1 MLCTKF
7 VASHL
12 VYLYCEGDFMVSVV
26 IGGYRNFEKYEI
38 FKSFVDSC
46 LVELDL
52 KEITIHSG
60 HCKGV
65 DLMGEQYAKE
75 KGLLLEVYP
84 AEWKKYGKAA
94 GPIRNKQMVEKA
106 DIVIA
111 FVCERAKGTKNLIAQ
126 AKKLDKKV
134 FVKEI
139 GEFI

>member
-1 MLCTKF
+1 M
-7 VASHL
+7 
-12 VYLYCEGDFMVSVV
+12 GD
-26 IGGYRNFEKYEI
+26 
-38 FKSFVDSC
+38 
-46 LVELDL
+46 
-52 KEITIHSG
+52 
-60 HCKGV
+60 
-65 DLMGEQYAKE
+65 QYAKE

>member
-1 MLCTKF
+1 
-7 VASHL
+7 
-12 VYLYCEGDFMVSVV
+12 MVSVV

-52 KEITIHSG
+52 KEITILSG

>member
-1 MLCTKF
+1 MYQICRFAFGIFILR
-7 VASHL
+7 
-12 VYLYCEGDFMVSVV
+12 GDFMVSVV

-46 LVELDL
+46 LAELDF
-52 KEITIHSG
+52 KEMTILSG

-65 DLMGEQYAKE
+65 DLMGERYAKE
-75 KGLLLEVYP
+75 KDLALELYP

-126 AKKLDKKV
+126 AKKHDKILICK
-134 FVKEI
+134 
-139 GEFI
+139 G

>member
-1 MLCTKF
+1 MYQICRFAFGIFILR
-7 VASHL
+7 
-12 VYLYCEGDFMVSVV
+12 GDFMVSVV
-26 IGGYRNFEKYEI
+26 IGGYRNFENYEI
-38 FKSFVDSC
+38 FKNFVDSC
-46 LVELDL
+46 LAELDF
-52 KEITIHSG
+52 KEMTILSG

-65 DLMGEQYAKE
+65 DLMGERYAKE
-75 KGLLLEVYP
+75 KDLALELYP

-139 GEFI
+139 GEFL